1 MANTNRVQVFI
12 AGVKDCA
19 GLPAL
24 ALASALIGYGAIA
37 RESGLDLATTVLS
50 VLTIWALP
58 PLITFTEVYANGGG
72 PLVML
77 TAILIVNMR
86 TLPLVVAALALI
98 RHEKNLRA
106 KHFLYGQ
113 LISPSSWAQL
123 QIKGVELAPE
133 DREPYFVGFGLLLLV
148 GGVIGAVFGFIYVG
162 DMPQPIA
169 QSLLLLTPLFVC
181 MIMTVANNRGDDWA
195 VFLGIITVPIAME
208 WSHSWGLLI
217 GGVGAGTAGFVIGR
231 QWLNRETT
239 N

>member
-1 MANTNRVQVFI
+1 MPNTDRLQAFI
-12 AGVKDCA
+12 SGVKDCA
-19 GLPAL
+19 GLPAV

-37 RESGLDLATTVLS
+37 RESGLDLAATVLS

-58 PLITFTEVYANGGG
+58 PLITFTEVYASGGG

-86 TLPLVVAALALI
+86 TLPLVVAALPLI
-98 RHEKNLRA
+98 RHETGLRV

-123 QIKGVELAPE
+123 QIKGFELAPQ
-133 DREPYFVGFGLLLLV
+133 DRESYFVGFGLLLLA
-148 GGVIGAVFGFIYVG
+148 GGVIGAAFGFTYVG

-169 QSLLLLTPLFVC
+169 LSLLLLTPLFVC
-181 MIMTVANNRGDDWA
+181 MIMTVANSRSDDWA
-195 VFLGIITVPIAME
+195 VFLGVVAVPAAME
-208 WSHSWGLLI
+208 WSHSWGMLI

-231 QWLNRETT
+231 QWRHREAE